1 MHAVMVFEFICRL
14 ATAKL
19 FLGLA
24 TAKLFLGLATAKL
37 FLGLVTAMLAESQS
51 ALLLCVCMYM

>member
-24 TAKLFLGLATAKL
+24 TAILPIRLIVMCVYVHVGVV
-37 FLGLVTAMLAESQS
+37 LV
-51 ALLLCVCMYM
+51 